1 MLVFAGS
8 GIEPFALP
16 PHVLPHQ
23 HGPQL
28 GKTVRRVVHRGQ
40 DDRPLID
47 RRRKRPYFV
56 AQSTLQPI
64 R

>member
-23 HGPQL
+23 HGPRL
-28 GKTVRRVVHRGQ
+28 GEAVRRVLQRGQ

-47 RRRKRPYFV
+47 RRRKQLHLV
-56 AQSTLQPI
+56 APSTLKPI